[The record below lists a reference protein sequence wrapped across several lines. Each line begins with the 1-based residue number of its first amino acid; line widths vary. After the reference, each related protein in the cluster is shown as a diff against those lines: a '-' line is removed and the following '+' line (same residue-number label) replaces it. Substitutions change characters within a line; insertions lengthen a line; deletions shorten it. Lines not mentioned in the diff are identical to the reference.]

1 MRPSEHSA
9 PNVGAVP
16 GPRPLRR
23 DARHNREVVLAAA
36 RRMFAVHGADCS
48 FEDIARDA
56 GVGVGTVYRRF
67 PDRRTLIEAVLVE
80 RVADVDAAV
89 SRALALEDPWAAARL
104 FIGAV
109 ARMQLEDRG
118 LRELLHEDGFVSA
131 GLAMLRRRI
140 APAAE
145 DFAARL
151 RHEGA
156 RPDLTGDD
164 VLVLIRM
171 LGSLPPEAGAAVP
184 DTGFERYLGLVLD
197 GVRRRSA
204 AEGSAELTDS
214 GQE

>member
-1 MRPSEHSA
+1 MAPPSEA
-9 PNVGAVP
+9 PGSDAGAAP
-16 GPRPLRR
+16 ALRPLRR

-36 RRMFAVHGADCS
+36 RRMFAAHGADCR

-67 PDRRTLIEAVLVE
+67 PDRRTLIEAILE
-80 RVADVDAAV
+80 QRVTDVDATV
-89 SRALALEDPWAAARL
+89 SRALALTDAWAAARL
-104 FIGAV
+104 FIGST

-118 LRELLHEDGFVSA
+118 LRDLLHEDGFVSA

-145 DFAARL
+145 EIAARL
-151 RHEGA
+151 RHDGA

-171 LGSLPPEAGAAVP
+171 LGSLPPGTATATPPGRDAG
-184 DTGFERYLGLVLD
+184 FQRYLGLVLD
-197 GVRRRSA
+197 GLRGRPGMPDEQR
-204 AEGSAELTDS
+204 L
-214 GQE
+214 